1 MMCPDRQLLS
11 AYFDGEVPS
20 PWKEK
25 IEKHI
30 SNCPS
35 CKEQLGTYKA
45 LSIELAS
52 DTEIS
57 GKAAQDRVWLSM
69 EQRFG
74 TESLSAQS
82 RTTGRT
88 STSRTL
94 WQRRVSIP
102 IPAAAA
108 AVAAVALLFVALA
121 FVLGTR
127 VPVATE
133 TPGMAILPD
142 DDFDMPAIIPV
153 SDMNDVLQ
161 YLGIRDAGELLIM
174 QLPES
179 RNFVTNGE
187 PAIIRAAD
195 YSQQVSN
202 QQIPGQGTQ
211 RRRR

>member
-1 MMCPDRQLLS
+1 MCPDRQLLS